1 MLSENYEEHGVR
13 AFEDLLIHLDPTQ
26 KYMDV
31 LLLFQLPEL
40 SIAMD

>member
-1 MLSENYEEHGVR
+1 MLSENHEEHGVR

-31 LLLFQLPEL
+31 LLLFQLQKL
-40 SIAMD
+40 STAID